1 MNLIIIKEINEK
13 NLIKIANVYNSM
25 KDVIKFDFNVID
37 ILNLENIL
45 RNDDNI
51 KFKKTFKLLIAL
63 IKLLLLLNG
72 YEKFV
77 DDEIKKN
84 VIVEDNYNEIKS
96 YFEFIDRIS
105 FLKKFLNINIYCEN
119 VDINKKIIDENI
131 NIKNLKNIKK
141 IDLTNEELLMMN
153 YNYVNTNYFYLN
165 ILLK

>member
-1 MNLIIIKEINEK
+1 MHLKLLHLPSTGKIN
-13 NLIKIANVYNSM
+13 IAYGNRN
-25 KDVIKFDFNVID
+25 ID
-37 ILNLENIL
+37 I
-45 RNDDNI
+45 
-51 KFKKTFKLLIAL
+51 
-63 IKLLLLLNG
+63 
-72 YEKFV
+72 
-77 DDEIKKN
+77 
-84 VIVEDNYNEIKS
+84 NEIKS